1 MGLGYWLHACWVTR
15 MSPALEHHA
24 YKSQRWN
31 ASVGPS
37 LGNSAPPANA
47 RQGSRLLLLLIPLL
61 RVKNTGGLGR
71 WEENKGGSDAI
82 NTLHRQST
90 GRRMDNGTRNRAQTL
105 VFWFCSRNP
114 IGNEIQCIY
123 RYVGRQSETKQENEF
138 AEVSRWSV
146 LLHRHHRNWQSKTT
160 DFSPPPLPLCKHTC
174 THNLFSRSRPVFKT
188 QTSPLGTE
196 GLPAS

>member
-24 YKSQRWN
+24 YKSQRQN

-37 LGNSAPPANA
+37 LGNSAPRANA
-47 RQGSRLLLLLIPLL
+47 RQGSRLLLLIPLL

-123 RYVGRQSETKQENEF
+123 RYVGRQSENKTRKWVCWGFQVKCFTSSSSPKLAKQDHWF
-138 AEVSRWSV
+138 
-146 LLHRHHRNWQSKTT
+146 L
-160 DFSPPPLPLCKHTC
+160 SP
-174 THNLFSRSRPVFKT
+174 SS
-188 QTSPLGTE
+188 
-196 GLPAS
+196 ASL